1 MCTCTQ
7 RSALEPLC
15 TARGQ
20 RPGRILSING
30 WQASR
35 KWIRRRGS
43 KAWPACE
50 KERVDRGDVGEEK
63 DQGRGCCERAGL
75 EAEIET
81 RSTHQ
86 GSDDATAAAKCSRAA
101 KQVQLLEAEENICLV
116 DSQGKDEKKIHG
128 RTLAGHRA
136 GLVAHSRRP
145 TGISSGVGC
154 SMRSGGEEL
163 PSGIAIIGKAP
174 EMLWRKCVEISG
186 S

>member
-1 MCTCTQ
+1 MCTCTR

-30 WQASR
+30 LQASR

-86 GSDDATAAAKCSRAA
+86 GSECAAAAANCSRAA
-101 KQVQLLEAEENICLV
+101 KQVQLLEGEENICLV
-116 DSQGKDEKKIHG
+116 DSHGKDEKNFTAELSQAIEPASSRTAAG
-128 RTLAGHRA
+128 RPALRA
-136 GLVAHSRRP
+136 K
-145 TGISSGVGC
+145 SGAA
-154 SMRSGGEEL
+154 SDQAARSC
-163 PSGIAIIGKAP
+163 PP
-174 EMLWRKCVEISG
+174 VVP
-186 S
+186 

>member
-1 MCTCTQ
+1 MCTCTR

-50 KERVDRGDVGEEK
+50 KERVDRGDVGEET

-75 EAEIET
+75 EAKDRD

-86 GSDDATAAAKCSRAA
+86 GSECAAAAANCSRAA
-101 KQVQLLEAEENICLV
+101 KQVQLLEGEENICLV
-116 DSQGKDEKKIHG
+116 DSHGKDEKKIHG

-136 GLVAHSRRP
+136 GVVAHSRRP
-145 TGISSGVGC
+145 TGASSEVGC
-154 SMRSGGEEL
+154 RIRSGGEEL
-163 PSGIAIIGKAP
+163 PSGIAIIVKLCLLP
-174 EMLWRKCVEISG
+174 HIPQMIF
-186 S
+186 